1 MAIIDQVNI
10 NNDMK
15 FELIPKIGDQL
26 VTFGDVSDMQT
37 KFEKL
42 KLFYKKVIPVYGW
55 SRYNRINLEYKGQ
68 MVATI
73 NGMKDIAT
81 DSAQTIQLMKAL
93 ATYSSL
99 MASDTTQSMLPDNE
113 HNTTSPELINK
124 SIQREEA
131 VDNSNGQTNVPATTV
146 VAPKP
151 GPVGVVKPVV
161 VKSVTAKP
169 ATSKN
174 VSAKVEKNKV
184 TANSKKK
191 GLELNI
197 NY

>member
-1 MAIIDQVNI
+1 M
-10 NNDMK
+10 
-15 FELIPKIGDQL
+15 EG
-26 VTFGDVSDMQT
+26 

-73 NGMKDIAT
+73 RGIDDVAA
-81 DSAQTIQLMKAL
+81 DSVQTIQLMTAL

-99 MASDTTQSMLPDNE
+99 MASDTTQSMTPDNE
-113 HNTTSPELINK
+113 HNTTNPELINK

-131 VDNSNGQTNVPATTV
+131 DDNSNVQTTIQANPTV

-151 GPVGVVKPVV
+151 APVV
-161 VKSVTAKP
+161 AKPTAVVNPAAKKSVTVKSTTVKPMVKAKPTVTKP
-169 ATSKN
+169 ATNK
-174 VSAKVEKNKV
+174 ADKNKTTAKPKEV
-184 TANSKKK
+184 MPKKKEETKTVTKKPKTAN
-191 GLELNI
+191 E
-197 NY
+197 Y